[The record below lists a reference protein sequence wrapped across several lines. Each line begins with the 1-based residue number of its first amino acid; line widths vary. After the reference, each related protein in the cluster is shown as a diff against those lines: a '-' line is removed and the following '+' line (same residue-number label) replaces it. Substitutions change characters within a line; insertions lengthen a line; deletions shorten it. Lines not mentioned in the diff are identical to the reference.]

1 MGTGIRLGGALA
13 LALALVTGAGAA
25 EAPHKLVLAGD
36 STMQK
41 RPAEG
46 PAGSW
51 GEALAPALKEGF
63 EIANFARG
71 GRSTRTYRPEW
82 EQNVLPHIRPGDWV
96 IIQFGHNDMSKA
108 SDPKAPERRTDPKTE
123 YKDNLRRYVRETRE
137 KGANPILVTSITL
150 FLFDT
155 NGVWRAQNP
164 LTPWVTAMREVAAET
179 GTPCVDMNALTVAAV
194 QEAGFVRASKWYM
207 RAVNGKDW
215 AHPTIIGARIFA
227 TLFLFG
233 AEGRCG
239 AFPAVKP
246 LEGDAIQA
254 QIDAASAGGGGTV
267 TLPVGLWTIE
277 PLRLKNGVTL
287 RVPTGCTLYGS
298 LDVDA
303 YRSRGC
309 SSLIYA
315 EGAEHLALEGG
326 GRIDGRGAFFPFPQP
341 KPGKKATK
349 KDAAAKKDAAKAKS
363 AKNEKEKKRSSWRPH
378 LVDLRNCRDVR
389 VEGLTLENGGSWTFN
404 PRGCDGVVVR
414 NVTLWSHVNHC
425 NDGLDISSKNV
436 LIENCTVDA
445 DDDALVFKTP
455 QPDIVVANVEVR
467 NCTFASS
474 CNAIKFGTETH
485 GAISNVTIHDC
496 RIVPPTAHAR
506 FDWRTNSPG
515 VANYLT
521 GLAGVAVETVD
532 GGQLDNVTVRN
543 LTIAGSMT
551 PLFVRLGAR
560 NPPREGRATYLRNV
574 RFENVKG
581 KAGGRIACSVTGVPG
596 LKPEN
601 IVFRNV
607 ELTFP
612 GGGTETEAQAV
623 VPEREKNYPECR
635 MFNGQALPAYGFYVR
650 HAEKVAFENVTT
662 RLAKGAT
669 EARKSLVVDDATVTQ
684 DAACRFQVP

>member
-1 MGTGIRLGGALA
+1 MGDMKTLHLSLFTLSLA
-13 LALALVTGAGAA
+13 AFCVAA
-25 EAPHKLVLAGD
+25 QAPHQLILAGD

-41 RPAEG
+41 RSAEG

-51 GEALAPALKEGF
+51 GEALAPALKDGF
-63 EIANFARG
+63 AIANFARG

-82 EQNVLPHIRPGDWV
+82 EQHVLPQIRPGDWV

-164 LTPWVTAMREVAAET
+164 LTPWVTAMREVADET

-194 QEAGFVRASKWYM
+194 QEAGYGRASKWYM

-215 AHPTIIGARIFA
+215 AHPTVIGARIFA

-246 LEGDAIQA
+246 LDGHAIQA
-254 QIDAASAGGGGTV
+254 QIDAASAGGGGMV

-277 PLRLKNGVTL
+277 PLRLKSGVTL
-287 RVPTGCTLYGS
+287 CVPKGCTLYGS

-303 YRSRGC
+303 YRTRGC

-315 EGAEHLALEGG
+315 EGAEHIALEGG
-326 GRIDGRGAFFPFPQP
+326 GRIDGRGAFFPFPP
-341 KPGKKATK
+341 KSSKK
-349 KDAAAKKDAAKAKS
+349 AAKKDAAAKAKS

-389 VEGLTLENGGSWTFN
+389 VEGLMLENGGSWTFN

-436 LIENCTVDA
+436 LIEN
-445 DDDALVFKTP
+445 
-455 QPDIVVANVEVR
+455 
-467 NCTFASS
+467 
-474 CNAIKFGTETH
+474 
-485 GAISNVTIHDC
+485 
-496 RIVPPTAHAR
+496 
-506 FDWRTNSPG
+506 
-515 VANYLT
+515 
-521 GLAGVAVETVD
+521 
-532 GGQLDNVTVRN
+532 
-543 LTIAGSMT
+543 
-551 PLFVRLGAR
+551 
-560 NPPREGRATYLRNV
+560 
-574 RFENVKG
+574 
-581 KAGGRIACSVTGVPG
+581 
-596 LKPEN
+596 
-601 IVFRNV
+601 
-607 ELTFP
+607 
-612 GGGTETEAQAV
+612 
-623 VPEREKNYPECR
+623 
-635 MFNGQALPAYGFYVR
+635 
-650 HAEKVAFENVTT
+650 
-662 RLAKGAT
+662 
-669 EARKSLVVDDATVTQ
+669 
-684 DAACRFQVP
+684 

>member
-1 MGTGIRLGGALA
+1 MGNMKKLHLSLLTLSLA
-13 LALALVTGAGAA
+13 AFCVAA
-25 EAPHKLVLAGD
+25 EAPHRLVLAGD

-41 RPAEG
+41 RSAEG

-51 GEALAPALKEGF
+51 GEALAPALKDGF
-63 EIANFARG
+63 AIANFARG
-71 GRSTRTYRPEW
+71 GRSTRTYRSEW
-82 EQNVLPHIRPGDWV
+82 EQNVLPSLRPGDWV

-194 QEAGFVRASKWYM
+194 QEAGFSRATKWYM

-254 QIDAASAGGGGTV
+254 QIDSASAAGGGTV

-277 PLRLKNGVTL
+277 PIRLKSGVTL
-287 RVPTGCTLYGS
+287 RVPKGCTLYGS
-298 LDVDA
+298 LDARA
-303 YRSRGC
+303 YRKRG
-309 SSLIYA
+309 SSSFIYA
-315 EGAEHLALEGG
+315 EGAERIALEGG

-341 KPGKKATK
+341 KR
-349 KDAAAKKDAAKAKS
+349 S
-363 AKNEKEKKRSSWRPH
+363 AWRPH
-378 LVDLRNCRDVR
+378 LVDFRGCRDVR
-389 VEGLTLENGGSWTFN
+389 VEGVTLENGGSWTFN

-425 NDGLDISSKNV
+425 NDGFDISSKNV

-496 RIVPPTAHAR
+496 RIVPPTAQAR

-515 VANYLT
+515 VSNYLT

-532 GGQLDNVTVRN
+532 GGQLENVTVRN

-560 NPPREGRATYLRNV
+560 NPPRKDRATYLRNV
-574 RFENVKG
+574 RFENVTG
-581 KAGGRIACSVTGVPG
+581 KAGGRIACSVTGIPG

-601 IVFRNV
+601 IVFSNV
-607 ELTFP
+607 DLTFP
-612 GGGTETEAQAV
+612 GGGTEAESQAI

-635 MFNGQALPAYGFYVR
+635 MFNAKALPAYAFYVR
-650 HAEKVAFENVTT
+650 HAENVVFEKVRAQ
-662 RLAKGAT
+662 LAKGASD
-669 EARKSLVVDDATVTQ
+669 ARAPLVVDDATVRQEDTNF
-684 DAACRFQVP
+684 AK